1 MSKTNI
7 LAETLAEIQNLR
19 EAVSKNANHALKSTL
34 KEELEE
40 IVKNNLEEV
49 NDEELTDDMPGEGLP
64 GDQTANNDADGMGDN
79 PAEPED
85 GEEVIDLTDKSDEE
99 VKQHFSLMEPADE
112 IEIVQTPEGGVQI
125 NIQASK
131 DEESEEGN
139 EEGSEEEPMGV
150 DEYGDEHPTA
160 TKDAVKQQFGEA
172 DGEMT
177 KMEEEPVYEIE
188 ISEDELNEVAKE
200 ATAHIVNKGGSV
212 PTGEKKLE
220 EPAKENGVIKN
231 AATKHVT
238 TKGGSVP
245 TGEKKLEEPT
255 KVGGVIKNAATKDIH
270 ESEEMEEETTQ
281 NKAEK
286 HEKNVE
292 EDVEHVTAKS
302 HMKHKEKELHESLV
316 VMRKKYQEAV
326 AENNKK
332 TQELDSFKT
341 LAEEFK
347 SSETDYKTAIKSLKS
362 QLQEVALFSS
372 NLTYAIKL
380 ITENSTTKDE
390 KLNILKRFDA
400 AQNLNESREI
410 FNSLQDQLVSGKTAT
425 KQVIEDKIMETPKA
439 SGSSKLNESTAYQNP
454 QLSRMLDIIGKI
466 K

>member
-7 LAETLAEIQNLR
+7 LAETLAEIQELR

-49 NDEELTDDMPGEGLP
+49 NDEELTDDMPGDELP
-64 GDQTANNDADGMGDN
+64 GDQTANNDDGMGN
-79 PAEPED
+79 MPTEPEE
-85 GEEVIDLTDKSDEE
+85 GEEVVDLTGESDKD
-99 VKQHFSLMEPADE
+99 VITHFNLMDPADE

-125 NIQASK
+125 NITASK
-131 DEESEEGN
+131 GEDKES
-139 EEGSEEEPMGV
+139 EEGSEETPVATDIDEYNDKPMEGMV
-150 DEYGDEHPTA
+150 DEMIDL
-160 TKDAVKQQFGEA
+160 
-172 DGEMT
+172 
-177 KMEEEPVYEIE
+177 EEEPVYEIE
-188 ISEDELNEVAKE
+188 ISEEDLNEVAKE
-200 ATAHIVNKGGSV
+200 ATAHM
-212 PTGEKKLE
+212 
-220 EPAKENGVIKN
+220 
-231 AATKHVT
+231 T

-245 TGEKKLEEPT
+245 TGEKKLEEPSKESGMIKNAAT
-255 KVGGVIKNAATKDIH
+255 KHMTTKGGSVPTGEKKLEEPSKESGMIKNAATKDIN
-270 ESEEMEEETTQ
+270 ESTQ
-281 NKAEK
+281 NKAGN
-286 HEKNVE
+286 KN
-292 EDVEHVTAKS
+292 
-302 HMKHKEKELHESLV
+302 KEKELHESLV
-316 VMRKKYQEAV
+316 VMRKKYQETV

-332 TQELDSFKT
+332 TQEVDSFKT

-347 SSETDYKTAIKSLKS
+347 GSETEYKSAIKNLKS

-390 KLNILKRFDA
+390 KLNILKRFDSA
-400 AQNLNESREI
+400 KNLNESREI
-410 FNSLQDQLVSGKTAT
+410 FNSLQDQLVSVKSAT